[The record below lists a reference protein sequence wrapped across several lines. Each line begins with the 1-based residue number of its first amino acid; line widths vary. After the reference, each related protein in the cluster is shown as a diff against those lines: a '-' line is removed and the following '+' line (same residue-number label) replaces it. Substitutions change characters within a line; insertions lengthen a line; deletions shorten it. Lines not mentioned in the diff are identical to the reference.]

1 MLKKG
6 EYHLGQYTA
15 SRLVVQ
21 SNYIKNNR
29 KTLAHRIQALFRHF
43 KIFEGLPTETRG
55 GKRKGS
61 LYLDNKD
68 VF

>member
-6 EYHLGQYTA
+6 EYYLGQYAA
-15 SRLVVQ
+15 SKLVAQ

-29 KTLAHRIQALFRHF
+29 KTLAYRIRGLFRHF
-43 KIFEGLPTETRG
+43 RTFGGLSAKTCK

-61 LYLDNKD
+61 LYLDNENI
-68 VF
+68 F